1 MRLSF
6 LALLFFLCACQNPE
20 PEPETAVENTI
31 APPEENLLLPRD
43 PTGIPLLPFT
53 FADSSLLVPSW
64 SSSPQGAYM
73 VKTFAAR
80 SDDASLNN
88 IINTALANVIAGE
101 EAPIQTTDLRK
112 VVVNSVK
119 TRLLNYKKQA
129 VDTAEMVES
138 LLSWSLDIRYNTE
151 VLYNANGLLTLATS
165 YYGYTGGAHGNY
177 YSVMHNFDLAKGAQL
192 VYDDVLREESKAKIL
207 ALLRAAEGNYEDI
220 YPTTNIALR
229 RDGILFN
236 FPPYEIASY
245 ADGEIEVLL
254 PYAKIAPFLTATG
267 EVVARRIG
275 GL

>member
-6 LALLFFLCACQNPE
+6 LALFLVLSACQDSA
-20 PEPETAVENTI
+20 PEPETVVENATI
-31 APPEENLLLPRD
+31 LPEENLLLPRD
-43 PTGIPLLPFT
+43 PTGIALLPIT
-53 FADSSLLVPSW
+53 FADSALLGPSW
-64 SSSPQGAYM
+64 SLTPQGAFHL
-73 VKTFAAR
+73 KTFAAR
-80 SDDASLNN
+80 SDDAALNTVV
-88 IINTALANVIAGE
+88 NTALANVIAEE

-129 VDTAEMVES
+129 VDTAEMAES
-138 LLSWSLDIRYNTE
+138 PLSWGLDIRYTTE
-151 VLYNANGLLTLATS
+151 VLHNANGLLTLATT

-177 YSVMHNFDLAKGAQL
+177 YTVMHSFDLAKGQQL
-192 VYDDVLREESKAKIL
+192 VYEDVLREENKAEIL

-220 YPTTNIALR
+220 YPTPNIALR
-229 RDGILFN
+229 RDGILFD

-245 ADGEIEVLL
+245 AEGEIQVLL
-254 PYAKIAPFLTATG
+254 PYAKLAPFLTTTG